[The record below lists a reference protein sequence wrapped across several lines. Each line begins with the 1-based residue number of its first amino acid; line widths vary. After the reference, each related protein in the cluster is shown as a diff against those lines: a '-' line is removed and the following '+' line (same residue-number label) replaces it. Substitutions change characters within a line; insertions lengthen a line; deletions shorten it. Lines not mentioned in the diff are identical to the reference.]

1 MGVGVLSKSNV
12 TSSVVDRLLSA
23 CASQFGIGDDLE
35 WGRLHAR
42 ELRTAAAD
50 LQQGISALQHQQRLV
65 LGLIDERG
73 AYTADGS
80 RDAADWAASHL
91 GLSRRTAVDQLD
103 LGRRLAELPAIAEQA
118 ATGALSAEQ
127 ARPAAQ
133 LADAGD
139 EATWADE
146 APTMGVANLQRRAAR
161 RRRPSAVDHAA
172 ARSARTFD
180 SWVAGQELRFR
191 GSVPI
196 DGGAALLK
204 SIERAMPD
212 RDPESPATLGQR
224 QADGLLA
231 LASASITADADPDRA
246 TVVLIAELAAVCD
259 DDPAATT
266 ELETGEPVATQTAR
280 RLVCDGRLSVL
291 VQDRTGRAVGIG
303 TTARTVTPAM
313 RRALVVRD
321 AQCRFGTCTARRFLH
336 AHHIEHWPAPTV
348 MGNLA
353 LVCYEHHHALH
364 EGGWHLTGDPFGEL
378 VACTPMVAAASRAFR
393 SVTPPSG
400 WGDPEHG
407 VTTEPRHPGHLIR
420 PLPRHRRLRRF
431 RRRHRARPSAGAGH
445 HRTAPQRSIPPQG
458 AQHHPRST
466 ARPSDPGRTVLHSSR
481 WAPLAIRRSRRGRHR
496 QRRPHPAPRRD
507 RPQASHQRHPRRP
520 VDEIVRS
527 PPLARPPEPNR
538 IAL

>member
-12 TSSVVDRLLSA
+12 TGSVVDHVLRA

-118 ATGALSAEQ
+118 ATGALSTEQ
-127 ARPAAQ
+127 ARPAAR
-133 LADAGD
+133 LAEAGD

-161 RRRPSAVDHAA
+161 RRRPSAADHAA

-259 DDPAATT
+259 DDPAATA

-291 VQDRTGRAVGIG
+291 VQDRTGQAVGIG

-321 AQCRFGTCTARRFLH
+321 GQCRFGTCTARRFLH
-336 AHHIEHWPAPTV
+336 AHHIEHWPAPTA

-378 VACTPMVAAASRAFR
+378 VAVHSDGRRSQPSLPVGHAPVRLGRPRARGDDGAPPPRPPDPPSPPSAPSAPGTPGTPGTPSQPVRPDPPTQGRTAAHQLVAGGAAPPSIAGQTERSRSDGAAQLTLGTAHDPEVATRAAPAAA
-393 SVTPPSG
+393 PS
-400 WGDPEHG
+400 
-407 VTTEPRHPGHLIR
+407 PR
-420 PLPRHRRLRRF
+420 
-431 RRRHRARPSAGAGH
+431 
-445 HRTAPQRSIPPQG
+445 IPP
-458 AQHHPRST
+458 
-466 ARPSDPGRTVLHSSR
+466 
-481 WAPLAIRRSRRGRHR
+481 
-496 QRRPHPAPRRD
+496 
-507 RPQASHQRHPRRP
+507 
-520 VDEIVRS
+520 
-527 PPLARPPEPNR
+527 
-538 IAL
+538 